1 MQNTIDMKKLIILL
15 LTAIGALTASAE
27 TWIPFI
33 DSTPKERPENPRVPQ
48 RVPGVVPSVW
58 YDCDAI
64 GVETSLPWQTVTI
77 EIADADGIVT
87 VQTASTGSGRS
98 ARFDASMLAPGEDYT
113 ITITIGS
120 RQWSGT
126 FTAD

>member
-15 LTAIGALTASAE
+15 LAAIGVLTASAE
-27 TWIPFI
+27 TWISVIEPA
-33 DSTPKERPENPRVPQ
+33 PKEDSDKKTIPQ
-48 RVPGVVPSVW
+48 RVPGVIPSVW
-58 YDCDAI
+58 YDCGAI

-87 VQTASTGSGRS
+87 AQTASTGSGRS
-98 ARFDASMLAPGEDYT
+98 ARFDATMLVPGEDYT